1 MLAKIQTYFYNKK
14 SITTNVNILY
24 QDGLYSVN
32 KDSKI
37 LAIEND
43 VKNLYQKG
51 ETSTTTVDPK
61 TGKKIVK
68 RTGGVTDSMV
78 SAKINKYYDENN
90 QDFLEAKSLD
100 ATDYFSQWMRS

>member
-1 MLAKIQTYFYNKK
+1 LT
-14 SITTNVNILY
+14 LR
-24 QDGLYSVN
+24 L
-32 KDSKI
+32 
-37 LAIEND
+37 ERR
-43 VKNLYQKG
+43 
-51 ETSTTTVDPK
+51 
-61 TGKKIVK
+61 IVK